1 MNSKIIRNILLLLI
15 IPIIITIV
23 FIAVNKSSGAAF
35 SSSVNYGNDSN
46 QVTYNNKKND
56 VLYSDE
62 TDIVY
67 SVNRNYTYIMFTAII
82 LVIIFCFLYFYLTRK
97 KQW

>member
-15 IPIIITIV
+15 IPIVITIV
-23 FIAVNKSSGAAF
+23 IIIVNKSSSAAF
-35 SSSVNYGNDSN
+35 NTSVNYGNDSEK
-46 QVTYNNKKND
+46 VTYNNKKND
-56 VLYSDE
+56 ILYSDE